1 MRRCSNMQP
10 KYYTRTPR
18 TYVEQSLHIP
28 RDVNLKC
35 FFGELDFGKMVATH
49 GCAHVCKQKH
59 DILEVS
65 NGCKVV
71 SLIFFNWGFRIKHFQ
86 NQKNACLPKTNV
98 FTCFICFAT
107 MVERLF
113 RECDSQVDKSTF
125 LACLLCDSC
134 NLEIKS
140 PSGTWFVQHRS
151 VGVAL
156 W

>member
-1 MRRCSNMQP
+1 MVVHMYANKNM
-10 KYYTRTPR
+10 
-18 TYVEQSLHIP
+18 IF
-28 RDVNLKC
+28 LK
-35 FFGELDFGKMVATH
+35 FPMVA
-49 GCAHVCKQKH
+49 K
-59 DILEVS
+59 S
-65 NGCKVV
+65 FPY
-71 SLIFFNWGFRIKHFQ
+71 FFNWGFRIKHFQ

-140 PSGTWFVQHRS
+140 PSGT
-151 VGVAL
+151 
-156 W
+156 